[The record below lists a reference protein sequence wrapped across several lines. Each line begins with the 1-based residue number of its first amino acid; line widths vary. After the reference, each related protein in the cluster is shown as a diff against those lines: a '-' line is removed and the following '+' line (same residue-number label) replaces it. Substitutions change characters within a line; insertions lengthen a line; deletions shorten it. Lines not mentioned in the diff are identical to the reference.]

1 MTSRESNTSPCRSR
15 PRHHVRLLHICVTH
29 SVMRGWTAS
38 YENLWADWCGSVV
51 RNLGRG
57 LLQGATRVPTLG
69 VWSALGQRE
78 HWLFCT
84 RATAS
89 RLTLFNST
97 TQNRPTKHLLMAH
110 GIPVRDATETGFQCD
125 GPPIQPVPGSIVSV
139 RGRTSKQQ
147 AAWRLWALA
156 VNGSLAGGGKC
167 GMRHT

>member
-1 MTSRESNTSPCRSR
+1 
-15 PRHHVRLLHICVTH
+15 VRLPHICVTH
-29 SVMRGWTAS
+29 SVVRGCTAS
-38 YENLWADWCGSVV
+38 YDNLWADWCGSVA
-51 RNLGRG
+51 RSLGRG

-110 GIPVRDATETGFQCD
+110 GMPAGGATETGIKND
-125 GPPIQPVPGSIVSV
+125 GTAADPFNMYRDAMVEGQVWLQPVTLPSF
-139 RGRTSKQQ
+139 R
-147 AAWRLWALA
+147 WAFR
-156 VNGSLAGGGKC
+156 S
-167 GMRHT
+167 